1 MAAVLFRF
9 VSLLSVQCLRLSC
22 STDGAEQK
30 ESASVCKY
38 LPQFQD
44 RLVADLEFWSL
55 YILYVCI
62 HTHTSGSVC
71 TLKCFI
77 SKERTGGDHTHST
90 FTLRT
95 LQFFTFVKAQVL
107 IKYLN

>member
-44 RLVADLEFWSL
+44 RLVLLIWSFGL
-55 YILYVCI
+55 YIYYMYAY
-62 HTHTSGSVC
+62 THT
-71 TLKCFI
+71 
-77 SKERTGGDHTHST
+77 R
-90 FTLRT
+90 
-95 LQFFTFVKAQVL
+95 QAQYVH
-107 IKYLN
+107 

>member
-1 MAAVLFRF
+1 MSGHMAAVLFRF

-44 RLVADLEFWSL
+44 RLVLLIWNFGLYIYYMYAYTHTHVRLSL
-55 YILYVCI
+55 YTEVFY
-62 HTHTSGSVC
+62 
-71 TLKCFI
+71 LKG
-77 SKERTGGDHTHST
+77 ENRW
-90 FTLRT
+90 
-95 LQFFTFVKAQVL
+95 
-107 IKYLN
+107 